1 MKKIFL
7 CALSGFVAMSAFAQ
21 QASYIPVDAATMGL
35 AGTAVGRNSGAY
47 AAEYNAAT
55 MSLAKEKIGIGLS
68 YGNWA
73 PKTAANTAISLGGMF
88 GLGDR
93 LSLGFYGK
101 FLKDKN
107 ASVLTNANGVVAGE
121 VYPNE
126 ILGGL
131 SVSYEIV
138 KGLSIG
144 LGGRYASATFSDDV
158 KSSAFGVDVS
168 AAYSNGGLMVGLG
181 VSTLPDIARLG
192 VSYTIAGLTASV
204 EADYQ
209 FSGGIMAAGS
219 LEYSIVDMVFVR
231 AGYHFGTDKAPLP
244 SYASLGVGVNL
255 SGIHLDVAYL
265 LASETIGNSL
275 CVGLGYSF

>member
-1 MKKIFL
+1 MKKIIL
-7 CALSGFVAMSAFAQ
+7 CALSGFIAMSAFAQ
-21 QASYIPVDAATMGL
+21 QASYVPVDAATMGL
-35 AGTAVGRNSGAY
+35 AGANVGRNSGAY

-55 MSLAKEKIGIGLS
+55 MSLVKEKIGIGLS

-73 PKTAANTAISLGGMF
+73 PKSAANMAIGLGGMF
-88 GLGDR
+88 GISDKF
-93 LSLGFYGK
+93 SLGFYGK

-107 ASVLTNANGVVAGE
+107 ASVLTNANGVIAGE

-126 ILGGL
+126 ILAGVSG
-131 SVSYEIV
+131 SYEIID
-138 KGLSIG
+138 GLSIG

-158 KSSAFGVDVS
+158 KSSAFGADVS
-168 AAYSNGGLMVGLG
+168 MAFSRGGLMVGLG

-192 VSYTIAGLTASV
+192 ASYTIAGLTVSA

-219 LEYSIVDMVFVR
+219 LEYSIADIVFAR
-231 AGYHFGTDKAPLP
+231 AGYHFGTEKAPLP
-244 SYASLGVGVNL
+244 SYASLGVGVKL
-255 SGIHLDVAYL
+255 GGIHLDVAYL

-275 CVGLGYSF
+275 SVGLGYSF